1 MLMRSSSV
9 LALACLAACFCQP
22 ALAWG
27 RLGHEVTALI
37 AYRHLTPAVRV
48 RVDAMLAS
56 DHDILTAPDFASRA
70 NWADEYRNDH
80 RETSAWH
87 FVDIEIDHPD
97 LAAACFGF
105 PPLAPG
111 QLASQGPAKDCVVNK
126 LDEFEAE
133 LRNPSTPAPERLLA
147 LKFVMHFAGDLE
159 QPLHAADHQDRGG
172 NCVGLSPPPDAQS
185 TNLHAWW
192 DTGVVELLGSS
203 AQEIAADLDRKITRR
218 EAQVWANG
226 LPRDWAME
234 TFAVGQSVAYDLP
247 SRPTCADHGSVALPA
262 AYQAH
267 ARIAAAVQLERAG
280 IRMATLL
287 NGALD

>member
-1 MLMRSSSV
+1 MRRAPA
-9 LALACLAACFCQP
+9 LALAGAFIGFGQP

-37 AYRHLTPAVRV
+37 AYRHLTPAARAK
-48 RVDAMLAS
+48 VDALLAS
-56 DHDILTAPDFASRA
+56 DTDTLTAPDFASRA

-80 RETSAWH
+80 RETAAWH
-87 FVDIEIDHPD
+87 FVDIEIDRPD

-111 QLASQGPAKDCVVNK
+111 QPASQGPAKDCIVDK

-133 LRNPSTPAPERLLA
+133 LASPSTPAPERLLA

-172 NCVGLSPPPDAQS
+172 NCIGLSPSPDAQS

-192 DTGVVELLGSS
+192 DTGVVETLGSS
-203 AQEIAADLDRKITRR
+203 PEAIATDLDRKITPQQ
-218 EAQVWANG
+218 AQGWAVG
-226 LPRDWAME
+226 GPRAWAME
-234 TFAVGQSVAYDLP
+234 TFEVGRKIAYDLP
-247 SRPTCADHGSVALPA
+247 SRPTCAEQGSVALLPG
-262 AYQAH
+262 YQAQ
-267 ARIAAAVQLERAG
+267 ARTAAALQLEKAG
-280 IRMATLL
+280 VRMATLL
-287 NGALD
+287 NRALH